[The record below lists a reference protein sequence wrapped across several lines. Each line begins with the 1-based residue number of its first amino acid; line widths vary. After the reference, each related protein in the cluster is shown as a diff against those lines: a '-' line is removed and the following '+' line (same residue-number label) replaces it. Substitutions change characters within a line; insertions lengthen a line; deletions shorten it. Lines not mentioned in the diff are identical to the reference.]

1 MVESPPSTEII
12 WPVIHVDLS
21 DRRKLII
28 SEISSLFPIL
38 FRGWFSDDFWTLTSL
53 FKNLFARG
61 VSTIDG
67 AITLTLIFG
76 ANSAA
81 KDLARP
87 SIAPLDKAT
96 LEWKGI
102 PFETATVLRKTI
114 LALIEFDKFGKI
126 VFNDSSTKRFSTI
139 PGRVPDIFERS
150 KGCYFKERCLNAQ
163 KKCSLNIPKEDNLGN
178 GHYVS
183 CF

>member
-38 FRGWFSDDFWTLTSL
+38 FRGCFSDDFWILTSL

-114 LALIEFDKFGKI
+114 LALIEFDKFGKML
-126 VFNDSSTKRFSTI
+126 FKTLTRDNTFMSRSSWNDSKLSPLKGLKLI
-139 PGRVPDIFERS
+139 LPGR
-150 KGCYFKERCLNAQ
+150 
-163 KKCSLNIPKEDNLGN
+163 
-178 GHYVS
+178 
-183 CF
+183 